1 MIISCEIMSSD
12 LRGLKGEAK
21 MSTEMK
27 NNSKRHQITTKW
39 DKMSTAGK
47 KTCLMSLVSEAVKD
61 RDAGCILHAKGY
73 TMSAVGCKMTWERH
87 EKATGLKNVNKTAL
101 RCNTGTWIYNCQMI
115 KKGRQTNKCKRTD
128 SKWAR
133 KGSQWQQG
141 SNKRLLD
148 SCMISIHQKKKNN
161 QMDEKWMSNNVWKD
175 MQDSFGI
182 HHLAQEPHRGTRW
195 PQEDKRDAKWSQTD
209 ENRLSNYVT
218 LLKRYARSKGT
229 TKREK
234 MTTKGRKMVRN
245 KLSLNPVKG
254 FRTDCGVEC
263 HMSPHQTQQW
273 FVWIFV
279 KLWTRNHQKM
289 WTTWK

>member
-148 SCMISIHQKKKNN
+148 SYMISIHQKKKIT
-161 QMDEKWMSNNVWKD
+161 KWMKNECQMMSEKTCK
-175 MQDSFGI
+175 I
-182 HHLAQEPHRGTRW
+182 HLASIIWHKSPIEAQGDH
-195 PQEDKRDAKWSQTD
+195 KK
-209 ENRLSNYVT
+209 
-218 LLKRYARSKGT
+218 
-229 TKREK
+229 
-234 MTTKGRKMVRN
+234 TKGMQNDHKQM
-245 KLSLNPVKG
+245 
-254 FRTDCGVEC
+254 RTDSQI
-263 HMSPHQTQQW
+263 M
-273 FVWIFV
+273 
-279 KLWTRNHQKM
+279 
-289 WTTWK
+289 